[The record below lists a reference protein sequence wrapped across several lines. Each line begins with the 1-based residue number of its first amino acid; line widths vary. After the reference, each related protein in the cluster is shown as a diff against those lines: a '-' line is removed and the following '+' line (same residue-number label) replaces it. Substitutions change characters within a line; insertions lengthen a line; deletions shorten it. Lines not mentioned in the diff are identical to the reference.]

1 MDSRRTTNW
10 LPLLCLLALAPGCG
24 GAMGMDRGPLEAMP
38 AEQPAVIDDARIA
51 EALARQPQLPDRVRV
66 GVWFKSPPD
75 GSWRWTFEDRERVMR
90 ASETV
95 DRVDLFPL
103 SRGFVEGE
111 DLVSLRLAAARHG
124 AHALIVVEGRA
135 EQEFADNGWVATYP
149 LLLPILFAPGQE
161 LDSRFAIDAQ
171 MYDVRNGFLYL
182 TAESEG
188 LEEQQR
194 AHVWIDRDGGVRE
207 SRARA
212 VEHLHAE
219 LRDRL
224 AHLVGERDDRTSA
237 LVRPNRADTA
247 PLAERMPPETPSP
260 AFVPPSLD
268 VE

>member
-1 MDSRRTTNW
+1 MTKTRWMTFAI
-10 LPLLCLLALAPGCG
+10 LLALVPACG
-24 GAMGMDRGPLEAMP
+24 GSMGMDRGPLAAAP
-38 AEQPAVIDDARIA
+38 AEQAVVIDDARIA
-51 EALARQPQLPDRVRV
+51 DALARQPQLPDRVRV
-66 GVWFKSPPD
+66 GVWFRGPTD
-75 GSWRWTFEDRERVMR
+75 GAWRWSFEDRERVVQ

-95 DRVDLFPL
+95 DRVELFPI

-111 DLVSLRLAAARHG
+111 DLASLRLAAARHG
-124 AHALIVVEGRA
+124 AHAILIVEGRS
-135 EQEFADNGWVATYP
+135 EQETSDNGWLATYP
-149 LLLPILFAPGQE
+149 MILPILFAPAQE

-194 AHVWIDRDGGVRE
+194 AHVWIDRDGGIRE
-207 SRARA
+207 ARRLA

-224 AHLVGERDDRTSA
+224 AHLVGA
-237 LVRPNRADTA
+237 
-247 PLAERMPPETPSP
+247 AESEES
-260 AFVPPSLD
+260 